1 MSIID
6 RLKKGKKSESVL
18 DSLVK
23 KKEPEKAKDDAFA
36 KPGDIEVR
44 ELNPTGEAKI
54 AMPEDIGMQPVE
66 EDPKPTRE
74 FRTQGMHEFTLDSLG
89 DSPNAGIKAEYRAKV
104 NRFMDEDKLD
114 EAITALHELKQKLTK
129 AE

>member
-6 RLKKGKKSESVL
+6 RLRKDKKSKSVL

-23 KKEPEKAKDDAFA
+23 KKEPEKKDDEASR
-36 KPGDIEVR
+36 PSDIEIR
-44 ELNPTGEAKI
+44 ELNPATEPKI

-66 EDPKPTRE
+66 EEVKPTRE

-89 DSPNAGIKAEYRAKV
+89 NSPNAGIKAEYQAKV
-104 NRFMDEDKLD
+104 KRLIDEDKLD
-114 EAITALHELKQKLTK
+114 EAIQAIQELKQKLATQK
-129 AE
+129 

>member
-6 RLKKGKKSESVL
+6 RLKKGKKSQSVL

-23 KKEPEKAKDDAFA
+23 KKEPEKSKDSEMSR
-36 KPGDIEVR
+36 PSDIEVR
-44 ELNPTGEAKI
+44 ELNPASEAKI

-66 EDPKPTRE
+66 EEVKSTRE

-89 DSPNAGIKAEYRAKV
+89 NSPNAGIKAEYQVKV
-104 NRFMDEDKLD
+104 KQLMSEDKYD
-114 EAITALHELKQKLTK
+114 EAIQALQELKQKLSGQK
-129 AE
+129 